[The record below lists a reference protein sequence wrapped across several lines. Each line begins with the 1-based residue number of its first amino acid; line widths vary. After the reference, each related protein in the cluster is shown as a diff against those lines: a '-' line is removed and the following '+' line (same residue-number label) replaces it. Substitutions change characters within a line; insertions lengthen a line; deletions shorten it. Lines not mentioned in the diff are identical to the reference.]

1 MDLISVAIIAVV
13 PSLCLGLVFYF
24 LIKRYVDHE
33 QSKMRFQFKQ
43 ESRKTILPLRLQAYE
58 RLVILLER
66 IRVNNLAMRLT
77 KPGMNA
83 QYLQREMVN
92 AIRTEFDHNQS
103 QQLYISENAWK
114 LVQTARE
121 QTVSLMQV
129 VSGEVKNDE
138 SAQLFTQVINKMA
151 GRSDYNAIDSAIS
164 YLRKEMNSL

>member
-1 MDLISVAIIAVV
+1 M
-13 PSLCLGLVFYF
+13 
-24 LIKRYVDHE
+24 
-33 QSKMRFQFKQ
+33 
-43 ESRKTILPLRLQAYE
+43 
-58 RLVILLER
+58 VI
-66 IRVNNLAMRLT
+66 
-77 KPGMNA
+77 
-83 QYLQREMVN
+83 

-138 SAQLFTQVINKMA
+138 SAQLFTQVLNKMA